1 MMGVL
6 SMWGVSV
13 PLAYFLGVH
22 LGFGLIGVWI
32 AFTVDE
38 WLRGLIMLLRWRS
51 RAWEKKALVK
61 PENISEAA

>member
-1 MMGVL
+1 M
-6 SMWGVSV
+6 
-13 PLAYFLGVH
+13 PLAYILGVH
-22 LGFGLIGVWI
+22 LGIGLFGIWI

-61 PENISEAA
+61 PAAVTDNSIGAQ